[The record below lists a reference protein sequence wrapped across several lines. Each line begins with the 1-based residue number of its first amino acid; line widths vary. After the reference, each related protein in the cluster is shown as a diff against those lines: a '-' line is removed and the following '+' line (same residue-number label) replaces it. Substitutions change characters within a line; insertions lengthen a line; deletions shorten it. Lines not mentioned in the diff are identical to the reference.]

1 MKSSTYLSFALLL
14 FGSTIMLGCGDNT
27 QTTNKNET
35 PTPTSTATN
44 KASNV
49 KPIAVDPAANNIN
62 ANDMMEHVKKL
73 SSDEFEGRSPN
84 TKGEELT
91 VKYLVDNFQKLGLKP
106 GNPDGTFFQK
116 VPLVS
121 YKVDP
126 NTEMKFSAG
135 DKSVS
140 LKFKDDFIAVTR
152 QLVDKVNM
160 DGELVFV
167 GYGADAP
174 EFQWDDY
181 KGQDLKGKIMVVLIN
196 DPPLPD
202 EKMFGGKAMTYYGRW
217 TYKYEMAA
225 KKGAAGCII
234 IHEKEPAGYPWEVV
248 RNSWGDGGFTIADK
262 NNNMSL
268 CPVESWM
275 TTQKAEELFKL
286 AGKDFATMKQEAL
299 KKDFKPVPLGVK
311 ASLQLKNEYK
321 RIESNN
327 VIAKIEGSDPALKD
341 EYVVFTAHWDHF
353 GIGSPAT
360 DDKGKPINDDKIYNG
375 ARDNAT
381 GTAGLLEL
389 AKAYSKLATPPKRSL
404 LFLSVTAEER
414 GLLGSAYYGENPL
427 YPTAKTVANINM
439 DSMNVWGKSK
449 DVTVVGLGLSTL
461 DDVVQGVAAAQG
473 REVKPDPEP
482 EKGHFYRSDH
492 FNFAKQGIPA
502 FDAGPG
508 KILVGKPEGEGKK
521 LSDEYLEKDYHKP
534 SDEVKPFWDLSGAV
548 EDLQLI
554 FQVGYEVANAK
565 EMPAWR
571 EGTEF
576 KAKREQSLKAS
587 K

>member
-1 MKSSTYLSFALLL
+1 VKSSTYLSLALLL

-27 QTTNKNET
+27 TTNKSET
-35 PTPTSTATN
+35 PQPTTSASPT
-44 KASNV
+44 ASNV
-49 KPIAVDPAANNIN
+49 KAIAIDPAAQNIN
-62 ANDMMEHVKKL
+62 AKDMLEHIKKL
-73 SSDEFEGRSPN
+73 ASDEFEGRSPN

-91 VKYLVDNFQKLGLKP
+91 VKYLTENFQKLGLKP
-106 GNPDGTFFQK
+106 GNPDGTFLQK

-126 NTEMKFSAG
+126 NMEMKFSAG
-135 DKSVS
+135 DKSMS
-140 LKFKDDFIAVTR
+140 LKFKDDFVAWTR

-181 KGQDLKGKIMVVLIN
+181 KEQDLKGKIMVVLIN

-217 TYKYEMAA
+217 TYKFEMAT

-234 IHEKEPAGYPWEVV
+234 IHEKEPAGYGWEVV

-262 NNNMSL
+262 ENNKSL
-268 CPVESWM
+268 VPIESWI

-299 KKDFKPVPLGVK
+299 KKDFKPVSLGVK
-311 ASLQLKNEYK
+311 ASLQLKSEYK

-327 VIAKIEGSDPALKD
+327 VVAKLEGSDPALKD
-341 EYVVFTAHWDHF
+341 EYVIFTAHWDHF
-353 GIGSPAT
+353 GVGSPAT

-389 AKAYSKLATPPKRSL
+389 AKAYTKLGTPPKRSL

-414 GLLGSAYYGENPL
+414 GLLGSAYYGQNPL
-427 YPTAKTVANINM
+427 YPVAKTVANINM

-461 DDVVQGVAAAQG
+461 DDIVKGVAAAQG

-548 EDLQLI
+548 EDLVLI
-554 FQVGYEVANAK
+554 FQVGYEVANSK
-565 EMPAWR
+565 EIPAWR

-576 KAKREQSLKAS
+576 KAKREESLKAG